1 MSRLFILAL
10 LGLLALAACGGHP
23 AENYG
28 GVNYS
33 MSPAD
38 WARVN
43 AGGPG
48 TNGAP
53 LNPSA
58 TAGGGT
64 SP

>member
-1 MSRLFILAL
+1 MPRLFTLASLAL
-10 LGLLALAACGGHP
+10 LTLTACGGHP

-33 MSPAD
+33 TPPAD

-58 TAGGGT
+58 TGGGGT
-64 SP
+64 NP